1 MAGLTSNYKE
11 PGSMKRTKQLAAAYD
26 QRPQVIRNAETAER
40 VVIRDR
46 AAEFAREVME
56 TLAMSDRRH
65 WQ

>member
-1 MAGLTSNYKE
+1 
-11 PGSMKRTKQLAAAYD
+11 MKRTKQLAAAYD

>member
-1 MAGLTSNYKE
+1 
-11 PGSMKRTKQLAAAYD
+11 MKRTKQLAAAYD
-26 QRPQVIRNAETAER
+26 KRPQVIRNAETAER